1 MLFLEKYGSYY
12 NELDKRTIR
21 DEDYDVLK
29 NRYDIAN
36 KLPQIHFTQGNKVWM
51 PIQYIKG
58 TKEHPDYIQ
67 RLYHNVFQDIFYS
80 YLMGIEDE
88 DSLPVAIKETLE
100 GLKTDRELDFASNII
115 QLFNFLSQESKALI
129 ISDLFRAEYKDSKND
144 FKAYDHILDNFTF
157 TRKDGTVVLYV
168 LMDLNDT
175 VGDNTFEKFLSEA
188 SDISNVKAQEAYDI
202 YKEREESTKKA
213 LEEAAS
219 KPFEEDTKEEY
230 ERQSLK
236 GHELRFDF
244 DADNESIPNTRVP
257 RNIKVVEFLGYKDLD
272 GNYTPLE
279 LSLEGEEDIEIGLQL
294 NNGELLTGHIT
305 KDGQFSHLKTT
316 WDNLSFVEFGYTLIE
331 EKEEESHLSNEE
343 LLYSNKEEIKA
354 FLLDIYNTTL
364 PLGII
369 DTNLK
374 SDFIKVLREIAKE
387 LHEVEVDNYLSY
399 ELGLIADLE
408 DGHYLDAILLSSTYH
423 RILQIE
429 GKTYSDDILYRLQD
443 EKEPDLELFKGE
455 LIEEDNLNTF
465 SSESDEFNSLLP
477 SGYIPTG
484 IKGVFLNSGEYIDAN
499 YHPLNVLNLRKDED
513 QVPIHL
519 NLTKEGAD
527 NLVLLGTFNLL
538 KEKNEYD
545 DRVATVLL
553 KGSTEIAYAII
564 EYKEVLFVEEINAM
578 EENLNEMEKE
588 VDTMG
593 NEISDLEKRIN
604 DIEEGMS
611 STIEEALENSNTAIE
626 DDSTDPVEELLNSA
640 PTEEVPNKI
649 LDTIKPKGEA
659 VAVDPRKVS
668 LPEFIN
674 GKIGGYDTH
683 GTYKIY
689 KIDATIID
697 GKLQITSLEI
707 KEDK

>member
-21 DEDYDVLK
+21 DEDFDVLK

-80 YLMGIEDE
+80 DLLDVEKEKG
-88 DSLPVAIKETLE
+88 SLPVATVETLN

-129 ISDLFRAEYKDSKND
+129 ISDLFRAEYKDSKDD

-188 SDISNVKAQEAYDI
+188 SDISNVKAQEAYDK

-219 KPFEEDTKEEY
+219 KSFEEDTKEEY

-236 GHELRFDF
+236 GHELRYDF

-257 RNIKVVEFLGYKDLD
+257 KNIKVVEFLGYKDLD

-279 LSLEGEEDIEIGLQL
+279 LSLEGEEEDIEIGLQL

-316 WDNLSFVEFGYTLIE
+316 WDNLSFVEFGYIIL
-331 EKEEESHLSNEE
+331 EEEEEEAHLSNEE
-343 LLYSNKEEIKA
+343 LIYSHKEEIKA

-374 SDFIKVLREIAKE
+374 SDFIKVLRVVAKE
-387 LHEVEVDNYLSY
+387 LHEEEDNNYLSY
-399 ELGLIADLE
+399 ELGLIADIE
-408 DGHYLDAILLSSTYH
+408 DGNFLDAILLSSTYH
-423 RILQIE
+423 RLLQIE

-455 LIEEDNLNTF
+455 FIKEDNLNTF
-465 SSESDEFNSLLP
+465 SNESEEFYYLLP
-477 SGYIPTG
+477 SGYAPTG
-484 IKGVFLNSGEYIDAN
+484 IKGVFLNSGEYTDAN
-499 YHPLNVLNLRKDED
+499 YHPLNVLNLSKDED
-513 QVPIHL
+513 QIVIDL
-519 NLTKEGAD
+519 RLTKEGSD
-527 NLVLLGTFNLL
+527 DLNLIGTFKLYKDELGNR
-538 KEKNEYD
+538 EV
-545 DRVATVLL
+545 RVLL
-553 KGSTEIAYAII
+553 KGSTEIAYAIV
-564 EYKEVLFVEEINAM
+564 EYKDTDFIEEINAM

-588 VDTMG
+588 VNTMG
-593 NEISDLEKRIN
+593 KEITDLEKRIN

-611 STIEEALENSNTAIE
+611 STIGEALENSNTAIE

-668 LPEFIN
+668 LPEFLN
-674 GKIGGYDTH
+674 GKIGGYDPH
-683 GTYKIY
+683 GMYKIY
-689 KIDATIID
+689 EIDATIID

>member
-88 DSLPVAIKETLE
+88 GSLPVAIKETLE

-115 QLFNFLSQESKALI
+115 QLFNFLSESSKETIVAN
-129 ISDLFRAEYKDSKND
+129 LFREEYKDSKDD
-144 FKAYDHILDNFTF
+144 FKAFDHILDNFIF

-202 YKEREESTKKA
+202 CKEREESTKKA

-244 DADNESIPNTRVP
+244 DADNESIPNTRIP

-279 LSLEGEEDIEIGLQL
+279 LSLEGEEEDIEIGLQL

-316 WDNLSFVEFGYTLIE
+316 WDNLSFVEFGYIVLE
-331 EKEEESHLSNEE
+331 EEEEESHLSNEE
-343 LLYSNKEEIKA
+343 LIYSHKEEIKA

-374 SDFIKVLREIAKE
+374 SDFIKVLREVAKE
-387 LHEVEVDNYLSY
+387 LHEEDDNNYLSY

-423 RILQIE
+423 RLLQIE

-455 LIEEDNLNTF
+455 LIEEGETPEDNLNTF

-484 IKGVFLNSGEYIDAN
+484 IKGVFLNTGEYIDAN
-499 YHPLNVLNLRKDED
+499 YHPLSVLNLSKDED
-513 QVPIHL
+513 HIPISLRLSKEGSDDL
-519 NLTKEGAD
+519 NLI
-527 NLVLLGTFNLL
+527 GTFNLL

-578 EENLNEMEKE
+578 GEDIN
-588 VDTMG
+588 
-593 NEISDLEKRIN
+593 DLEKRIN

-611 STIEEALENSNTAIE
+611 STIGEALENSNTAIE

-640 PTEEVPNKI
+640 PTEEIPNKI

-668 LPEFIN
+668 LPEFLN
-674 GKIGGYDTH
+674 GKIGGYDPH
-683 GTYKIY
+683 GMYKIY
-689 KIDATIID
+689 EIDATIID

>member
-88 DSLPVAIKETLE
+88 GSLPVAIKETLE

-115 QLFNFLSQESKALI
+115 QLFNFLSESSKETIVAN
-129 ISDLFRAEYKDSKND
+129 LFREEYKDSKDD
-144 FKAYDHILDNFTF
+144 FKAFDHILDNFIF

-202 YKEREESTKKA
+202 CKEREESTKKA
-213 LEEAAS
+213 LEETAS

-244 DADNESIPNTRVP
+244 DADNESIPNTRIP

-279 LSLEGEEDIEIGLQL
+279 LSLEGEEEDIEIGLQL

-316 WDNLSFVEFGYTLIE
+316 WDNLSFVEFGYIVLE
-331 EKEEESHLSNEE
+331 EEEEESHLSNEE
-343 LLYSNKEEIKA
+343 LIYSHKEEIKA

-374 SDFIKVLREIAKE
+374 SDFIKVLREVAKE
-387 LHEVEVDNYLSY
+387 LHEEDDNNYLSY

-423 RILQIE
+423 RLLQIE

-455 LIEEDNLNTF
+455 LIEEGETPEDNLNTF

-484 IKGVFLNSGEYIDAN
+484 IKGVFLNTGEYIDAN
-499 YHPLNVLNLRKDED
+499 YHPLSVLNLSKDED
-513 QVPIHL
+513 HIPISLRLSKEGSDDL
-519 NLTKEGAD
+519 NLI
-527 NLVLLGTFNLL
+527 GTFNLL

-578 EENLNEMEKE
+578 GEDIN
-588 VDTMG
+588 
-593 NEISDLEKRIN
+593 DLEKRIN

-611 STIEEALENSNTAIE
+611 STIGEALENSNTAIE

-640 PTEEVPNKI
+640 PTEEIPNKI

-668 LPEFIN
+668 LPEFLN
-674 GKIGGYDTH
+674 GKIGGYDPH
-683 GTYKIY
+683 GMYKIY
-689 KIDATIID
+689 EIDATIID

>member
-80 YLMGIEDE
+80 DLLDVEKEKG
-88 DSLPVAIKETLE
+88 SLPVATVETLN

-115 QLFNFLSQESKALI
+115 QLFNFLSQDSKALI
-129 ISDLFRAEYKDSKND
+129 ISDLFRAEYKDSKDD

-188 SDISNVKAQEAYDI
+188 SDISNVKAQEVYDI

-219 KPFEEDTKEEY
+219 KPFEEDTKEVY

-257 RNIKVVEFLGYKDLD
+257 KNIKVVEFLGYKDLD

-279 LSLEGEEDIEIGLQL
+279 LFLEGEEEDIEIGLQL

-305 KDGQFSHLKTT
+305 EDGQFSHLKTT
-316 WDNLSFVEFGYTLIE
+316 WDNLSFVEFGYIVLE
-331 EKEEESHLSNEE
+331 EEEEESHLSNEE
-343 LLYSNKEEIKA
+343 LIYSHKDEIKA

-387 LHEVEVDNYLSY
+387 LHEEEDDNYLSY
-399 ELGLIADLE
+399 ELGLIADIE

-423 RILQIE
+423 RLLQIE

-455 LIEEDNLNTF
+455 FIKEDNLNTF
-465 SSESDEFNSLLP
+465 SNESEEFYYLLP
-477 SGYIPTG
+477 SGYAPTG

-499 YHPLNVLNLRKDED
+499 YHPLNVLNLSKDED
-513 QVPIHL
+513 QIVIDL
-519 NLTKEGAD
+519 RLTKEGSD
-527 NLVLLGTFNLL
+527 DLNLIGTFKLYKDELGNR
-538 KEKNEYD
+538 EV
-545 DRVATVLL
+545 RVLL
-553 KGSTEIAYAII
+553 KGSTEIAYAIV
-564 EYKEVLFVEEINAM
+564 EYKDTDFIEEINAM
-578 EENLNEMEKE
+578 EENLNDMEKE
-588 VDTMG
+588 VNTMG
-593 NEISDLEKRIN
+593 KEISDLEKRIN

-611 STIEEALENSNTAIE
+611 STIGEALENSNTAIE

-689 KIDATIID
+689 EIDATIID